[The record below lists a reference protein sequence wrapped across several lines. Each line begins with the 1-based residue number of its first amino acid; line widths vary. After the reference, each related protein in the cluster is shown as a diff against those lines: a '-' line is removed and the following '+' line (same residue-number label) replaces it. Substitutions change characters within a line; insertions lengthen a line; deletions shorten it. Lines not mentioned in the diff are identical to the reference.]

1 MVTVLQVNGYLTV
14 AEADLRAERKRLII
28 ERVKEKFGDE
38 ATSEVA
44 EQVAGN
50 YCELRAYFC
59 LIF

>member
-1 MVTVLQVNGYLTV
+1 M